1 MISENRLRKYA
12 RLGVVMGVNLQK
24 GQTLVVN
31 TSVDGKDVARYVVEE
46 AYKAG
51 AKEVIVNWSDDYIS
65 RMHYA
70 NQDVDTLCNIE
81 DYQVEAKVKP
91 LRDGGCVLHLI
102 SEVPG
107 IMAGID
113 AEKIGK
119 ASIARQKA
127 FRESSELTMAN
138 KARWSILGVPNK
150 AWAEKVFPEL
160 KGEEA
165 INALWEKILETCY
178 VEEDNDPVAEWD
190 KHNNDLMKRTAIL
203 NDYNFKALHF
213 ENEEGTDLTIEL
225 VKNHIWAGGC
235 EEAKDEVIFNP
246 NMPTEEIF
254 CMPYK
259 YGVNGKVVSTKPLN
273 YNGTLISKFTLNFEN
288 GAVTSYEADDHVDA
302 LKSLVDFD
310 EGSKYIGEVALVPHG
325 SPISQSNILFYN
337 TLYDENASCHLALGR
352 AYPMNVK
359 GGTEMSKEELNEV
372 GANDSMT
379 HVDFM
384 FGSSSMKITGI
395 TYDGKEIPVFENGNF
410 VF

>member
-24 GQTLVVN
+24 NQTLIVN
-31 TSVDGKDVARYVVEE
+31 TSVEGKDMARLVVEE

-65 RMHYA
+65 RMHYE
-70 NQDVDTLCNIE
+70 NQSEEILTNIPSWMIE
-81 DYQVEAKVKP
+81 QKVNPFKE
-91 LRDGGCVLHLI
+91 GACTI
-102 SEVPG
+102 SLMSQVPG
-107 IMAGID
+107 ILAGISSS
-113 AEKIGK
+113 KIGK
-119 ASIARQKA
+119 ANIARQKA
-127 FRESSELTMAN
+127 FREASEYTMSN
-138 KARWSILGVPNK
+138 RARWSVIGIPNK
-150 AWAEKVFPEL
+150 DWAKKVFPDLDEDEAVEL
-160 KGEEA
+160 
-165 INALWEKILETCY
+165 LWEKVLGTCY
-178 VEEDNDPVAEWD
+178 VHEDNDPVEEWNI
-190 KHNNDLMKRTAIL
+190 HNKALMRRSEIL
-203 NDYNFKALHF
+203 NNYNFKSLHF

-225 VKNHIWAGGC
+225 VENHIWAGGC
-235 EEAKDEVIFNP
+235 EKAVDGVIFNP

-254 CMPYK
+254 SMPYK

-273 YNGTLISKFTLNFEN
+273 YNGTLISKFELHFEK
-288 GAVTSYEADDHVDA
+288 GEVIAFKADDHLDA
-302 LKSLVDFD
+302 LKTLIEFD
-310 EGSKYIGEVALVPHG
+310 EGSRYIGEVALVEHG

-359 GGTEMSKEELNEV
+359 GGTTMSQEELNKV

-384 FGSSSMKITGI
+384 FGSSSMKVTGL
-395 TYDGKEIPVFENGNF
+395 TYDGKEVIIFIDGNF